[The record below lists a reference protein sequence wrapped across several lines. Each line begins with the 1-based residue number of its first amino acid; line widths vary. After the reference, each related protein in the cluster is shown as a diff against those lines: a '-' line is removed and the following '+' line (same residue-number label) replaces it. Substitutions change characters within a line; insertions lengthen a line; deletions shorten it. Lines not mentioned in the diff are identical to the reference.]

1 MAQNNYVDPPIGD
14 SNNQEVGKI
23 SLEDVLDQ
31 LAIALI
37 QSPVVDSSIVTN
49 NQKTIRNGLVS
60 LGRKNSSRLILYET
74 DVKANKE
81 DLKEAKQGG
90 STGGLSLKNI
100 VGSLVGNKNN
110 FDIQV
115 MSDSNNELINIILTN
130 NNLSYNITD
139 LIVSYKDSID
149 GSKTLTNPLNV
160 SQFSNINQTAQNIN
174 QELADEYLNT
184 RIFELLPDRGTRQNR
199 INEFFKEF
207 EELISETPEF
217 DLEGGMIGENF
228 SSEEYSQENDIS
240 YAQQNN
246 LDTNE
251 SSITRLNDSS
261 NQQNQG
267 KTLESLRDTLNNYLL
282 DLNEA
287 GVTIED
293 ERPEYQNKSE
303 GYLKFRSLNQ
313 GIIIRNSTQP
323 FVEGLDP
330 NNPTWLSTGFTITMW
345 VKFVDKVSQG
355 TLFNY
360 GSPLRN
366 NLPFGFRLETYVL
379 KRDSFKELGS
389 NQEITW
395 GNLYRNGGTENAQEG
410 FFNEN
415 DSERFIRLVVREN
428 DDTSTLR
435 SSHVGNYWGDR
446 NQLTPFSGNNNAE
459 QLINATRIPIDFNEW
474 YFICANYRPNV
485 LEDASHTDSIIYDNY
500 AGIADFWKNNVNPI
514 QSGALNYVP
523 TSNYG
528 AKCKVEILSRTD
540 LLRARGF
547 KV

>member
-228 SSEEYSQENDIS
+228 SSEEYSQ
-240 YAQQNN
+240 
-246 LDTNE
+246 
-251 SSITRLNDSS
+251 
-261 NQQNQG
+261 
-267 KTLESLRDTLNNYLL
+267 
-282 DLNEA
+282 
-287 GVTIED
+287 
-293 ERPEYQNKSE
+293 
-303 GYLKFRSLNQ
+303 
-313 GIIIRNSTQP
+313 
-323 FVEGLDP
+323 
-330 NNPTWLSTGFTITMW
+330 
-345 VKFVDKVSQG
+345 
-355 TLFNY
+355 
-360 GSPLRN
+360 
-366 NLPFGFRLETYVL
+366 
-379 KRDSFKELGS
+379 
-389 NQEITW
+389 
-395 GNLYRNGGTENAQEG
+395 
-410 FFNEN
+410 
-415 DSERFIRLVVREN
+415 
-428 DDTSTLR
+428 
-435 SSHVGNYWGDR
+435 
-446 NQLTPFSGNNNAE
+446 
-459 QLINATRIPIDFNEW
+459 
-474 YFICANYRPNV
+474 
-485 LEDASHTDSIIYDNY
+485 
-500 AGIADFWKNNVNPI
+500 
-514 QSGALNYVP
+514 
-523 TSNYG
+523 
-528 AKCKVEILSRTD
+528 
-540 LLRARGF
+540 
-547 KV
+547 